1 MMPKKIL
8 DLRNYSGLPKFI
20 VFSDD
25 DTIVRPYSSW
35 DVINNAQRVVET
47 NIYRRYDVVF
57 SSLAVRA
64 KRMHAISQSECVKAH
79 CVLETSSCVI
89 HLFDVIEPDI
99 FLDRCRTAPVTDK
112 DYLLIIHEVSG
123 TYQIVSGVS
132 IEEYG
137 YLSDVPTYV
146 RR

>member
-1 MMPKKIL
+1 MPKKVL

-47 NIYRRYDVVF
+47 NIYRRYDVIF
-57 SSLAVRA
+57 SSLEVCN
-64 KRMHAISQSECVKAH
+64 KCLHAIWQYECVKAH
-79 CVLETSSCVI
+79 CVLDTTSCVI
-89 HLFDVIEPDI
+89 HLFDVVIPDTFI
-99 FLDRCRTAPVTDK
+99 DCCKFAPFTNK
-112 DYLLIIHEVSG
+112 DYVLVIHEVSE
-123 TYQIVSGVS
+123 TYQIMSAKGV
-132 IEEYG
+132 EEYG
-137 YLSDVPTYV
+137 YLSDALTYV